1 MDAWFLIEITGDI
14 QVSLTLIFVYF
25 ILIVKSNI
33 NQMFNLFVC
42 ITKMRN
48 CLKLEHRF
56 MLQVGVK
63 QKEERHLI
71 DSKKLAF
78 HSSVTVNVIAKKVIE
93 DLPNKIV

>member
-1 MDAWFLIEITGDI
+1 
-14 QVSLTLIFVYF
+14 
-25 ILIVKSNI
+25 
-33 NQMFNLFVC
+33 
-42 ITKMRN
+42 
-48 CLKLEHRF
+48 

-78 HSSVTVNVIAKKVIE
+78 HSSVTVNVIVKKVIE

>member
-1 MDAWFLIEITGDI
+1 LDVWFLTEITGDI
-14 QVSLTLIFVYF
+14 PVSLTLIFVYF

-42 ITKMRN
+42 IIKMRN
-48 CLKLEHRF
+48 YLKLEHRF

-78 HSSVTVNVIAKKVIE
+78 HWSVTVNVIAKKVIE

>member
-1 MDAWFLIEITGDI
+1 MDGWFLIEIIGDI
-14 QVSLTLIFVYF
+14 PVSLTSIFVYF

-33 NQMFNLFVC
+33 SQMFNLFVC

-48 CLKLEHRF
+48 CLKSEHRF

-78 HSSVTVNVIAKKVIE
+78 HSLATVNVIAKKVIE
-93 DLPNKIV
+93 GLPNKIV